1 MLSNA
6 LTVIYYNIRLKL
18 LKLILVFSRMT
29 PFARRYS
36 AMQTSTNGVLL
47 GGDAIQHYQLCQEE
61 DKEGDGRAAHYS
73 ADPSRA
79 ANGVSAIAVTKS

>member
-1 MLSNA
+1 
-6 LTVIYYNIRLKL
+6 
-18 LKLILVFSRMT
+18 
-29 PFARRYS
+29 
-36 AMQTSTNGVLL
+36 MQTSTNGVLL